1 MQEQEHL
8 RIAMSEKQS
17 VALFTVHC
25 LDDDAGGLVAGDPR
39 GGSKK
44 RMDAYT
50 EHKVRTTLAHAF
62 HAPQLICWSVPICHQ
77 AYQGATASPSSQN
90 YIKKIAAG

>member
-1 MQEQEHL
+1 
-8 RIAMSEKQS
+8 MSEKQS

-50 EHKVRTTLAHAF
+50 EHKVHTTLACTHAM
-62 HAPQLICWSVPICHQ
+62 HLS
-77 AYQGATASPSSQN
+77 
-90 YIKKIAAG
+90 

>member
-1 MQEQEHL
+1 MMQPLERP
-8 RIAMSEKQS
+8 RITMSEKQG

-50 EHKVRTTLAHAF
+50 EHKVHTTLACTHAM
-62 HAPQLICWSVPICHQ
+62 HLS
-77 AYQGATASPSSQN
+77 
-90 YIKKIAAG
+90 